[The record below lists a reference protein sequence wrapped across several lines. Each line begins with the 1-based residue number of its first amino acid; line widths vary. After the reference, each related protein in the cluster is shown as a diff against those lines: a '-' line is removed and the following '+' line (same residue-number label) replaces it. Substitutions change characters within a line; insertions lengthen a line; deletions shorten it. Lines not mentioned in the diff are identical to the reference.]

1 MAQFPVTTTPP
12 VSPRQTGSTSSP
24 TRPTHG
30 PQPPTIRLSR
40 SERALFTG
48 RTGSG
53 KSTLADKLIRSLRYR
68 TVVVDPKG
76 MWDFPGYLPV
86 TRYDPNPETRYQV
99 MRPVD
104 GAAEGW
110 ADLVA
115 FLSAVWHDP
124 QPTLVYVDEL
134 TLVTT
139 PRTAPPILFRFARQG
154 RQHRKGLWTGTQR
167 PSEVPTSFLTEA
179 EHWFVFDL
187 RAAAD
192 REKVAGFLGDGA
204 KNRPKGRY
212 SFWYANPEL
221 PDVVLFRQS
230 S

>member
-1 MAQFPVTTTPP
+1 
-12 VSPRQTGSTSSP
+12 
-24 TRPTHG
+24 
-30 PQPPTIRLSR
+30 
-40 SERALFTG
+40 
-48 RTGSG
+48 
-53 KSTLADKLIRSLRYR
+53 
-68 TVVVDPKG
+68 
-76 MWDFPGYLPV
+76 MWDFPGYRL
-86 TRYDPNPETRYQV
+86 TNRYDPNPETRYQV
-99 MRPVD
+99 FRPVD
-104 GAAEGW
+104 DATNGW

-115 FLSAVWHDP
+115 FLSDVWRDP

-154 RQHRKGLWTGTQR
+154 RQHNKGLWTGTQR

-204 KNRPKGRY
+204 KQRPRGRY

-221 PDVVLFRQS
+221 PDVVLFRQPS
-230 S
+230 